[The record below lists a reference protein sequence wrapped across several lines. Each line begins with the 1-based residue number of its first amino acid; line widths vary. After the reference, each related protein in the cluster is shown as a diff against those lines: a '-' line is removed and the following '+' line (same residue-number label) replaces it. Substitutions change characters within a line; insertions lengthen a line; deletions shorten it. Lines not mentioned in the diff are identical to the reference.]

1 MKRLLITEI
10 EKQYILNLYEQD
22 SGFTRYLDKQYST
35 ERGTQEVKKMY
46 NDVGNFVDQ
55 LRKRNPALFD
65 TLTGLGLFVIPLIG
79 PYLSA
84 GYSATAAMVDLK
96 NKKYVDG
103 VIGLITS
110 PLGLMKSIRLL
121 KLMGGVDGQLVKML
135 ETINKT
141 GLPVLTSKGR
151 EEFLKWGY
159 KTFNREFDRFMN
171 LVGDKQKMEGLLK
184 DIVNELK
191 SKIK

>member
-55 LRKRNPALFD
+55 LRKRNPTLFD

-84 GYSATAAMVDLK
+84 GYSAPAAMVDLK